1 MVSINDIRIAIQQAL
16 DNAYPN
22 IEIYSEKIEQGFEGP
37 CFFIKT
43 MNSSQENQMWDSQKR
58 DVLFDVHYFS
68 DKEDDI
74 NKDCL
79 DMAESLYQILRLI
92 DVEGTKFRA
101 SKMKHAIED
110 GVLHFKLKFSYKIL
124 RIIEEGKMKKVEV
137 KVRGKS

>member
-16 DNAYPN
+16 DEVYPD
-22 IEIYSEKIEQGFEGP
+22 IEIYSEKIEQGFEEP

-43 MNSSQENQMWDSQKR
+43 INSSQENQMWNSQKR
-58 DVLFDVHYFS
+58 DILFDIHYFS
-68 DKEDDI
+68 DKEEDI

-101 SKMKHAIED
+101 SKMNHTIEED
-110 GVLHFKLKFSYKIL
+110 VLHFKLKFNYKIL
-124 RIIEEGKMKKVEV
+124 RIIEKAKMKKVEV
-137 KVRGKS
+137 KIRGKS